1 MSLFSVTNQERT
13 YEQLLH
19 NWVILKCRSY
29 IDTVNLYFFLTT
41 PLVSLRI
48 SPGAY
53 NRRLTVF
60 GGHSFSVFI
69 ASISVPIHC

>member
-1 MSLFSVTNQERT
+1 MSLFSATNQERT

-19 NWVILKCRSY
+19 NWVILKCRTY

-53 NRRLTVF
+53 NRRFTVF

-69 ASISVPIHC
+69 VSISVPIHC